1 MRKQPPNHPDDSL
14 AAWQEWM
21 SHTPG
26 YWRSSGRIPPTGRYG
41 RRPTPTASGCIAA
54 GSLLLVVLGIGL
66 LGVLATLLHV
76 NAVVLIALVGL
87 AAAGGAVVLGVGR
100 RGGQPSRP
108 PTKHRRHRP

>member
-1 MRKQPPNHPDDSL
+1 MRKQHHRAPDDSL

-26 YWRSSGRIPPTGRYG
+26 YWRSSGRVPPTGRYG
-41 RRPTPTASGCIAA
+41 RRPTTTDPGCITA
-54 GSLLLVVLGIGL
+54 GSLLLVALGIGL

-87 AAAGGAVVLGVGR
+87 AAAGGAGALGAGR
-100 RGGQPSRP
+100 RGGQPNRSPAKR
-108 PTKHRRHRP
+108 RRHRP